1 MHGWAIQRQQK
12 GRGIIGDQRKANVGR
27 MQEAE
32 KEERGGRKEGKS
44 TGNLPEF
51 SALSVNTGH
60 EKQGSVN
67 VTYFK
72 FTLPRVVNFHIDT

>member
-51 SALSVNTGH
+51 SALSMNTGH
-60 EKQGSVN
+60 E
-67 VTYFK
+67 
-72 FTLPRVVNFHIDT
+72 